1 MMKSFSQFVTET
13 AAKEIVCV
21 FGRFNPPTTAHEK
34 LLDEAA
40 KIAGKGQYRVYASKA
55 EDKSTNPVCFAE
67 KVKYVRKMFPR
78 HARAVMSDSD
88 IGNHLQLCSKLHEQG
103 FTKVTL
109 VVSEDKLEETS
120 ALMRHYNGR
129 ALTEGKAFNF
139 PHPIRVVS
147 TGESDPDAVASQKLN
162 ESAAANNLE
171 VFSKGLP
178 ATFTETKELF
188 NAVRAGMGLKESKT
202 FRKHI
207 QLETVSERRE
217 AYIKGEI
224 FNLGDDVV
232 LTESN
237 EVGKICLRGANYLLV
252 SLADGRKVRRWLNG
266 VELVEK
272 LTPDVIEL
280 DSTPIIECI
289 STGPGK
295 SISKIRQVKQ

>member
-1 MMKSFSQFVTET
+1 MLFRSKLAE
-13 AAKEIVCV
+13 
-21 FGRFNPPTTAHEK
+21 TTA
-34 LLDEAA
+34 LM
-40 KIAGKGQYRVYASKA
+40 
-55 EDKSTNPVCFAE
+55 ST
-67 KVKYVRKMFPR
+67 
-78 HARAVMSDSD
+78 
-88 IGNHLQLCSKLHEQG
+88 
-103 FTKVTL
+103 
-109 VVSEDKLEETS
+109 
-120 ALMRHYNGR
+120 YNGR
-129 ALTEGKAFNF
+129 TLVEGGFFNF
-139 PHPIRVVS
+139 QHGVRVIS
-147 TGESDPDAVASQKLN
+147 SNEIDPDAAASQKLC
-162 ESAAANNLE
+162 ESASANDLE
-171 VFSKGLP
+171 VFSKSLP
-178 ATFTETKELF
+178 ATFAETKELF
-188 NAVRAGMGLKESKT
+188 NAVRSGMGLKESKS

-224 FNLGDDVV
+224 FNVGDDVV

-295 SISKIRQVKQ
+295 SI